1 VSRRAKPPR
10 CDRAPALAPLDAWS
24 ATGPNAMSRLQL
36 RYPCFG
42 RWGSIPQHDA
52 PSALF
57 RALPAVSPNGLIL
70 LAPQSDGSVR
80 RVLRLRK
87 PSDSRCRGIRTTRFQ
102 ASHFHAVAG
111 AATLFFTLVSSR
123 YECFSIIVS
132 SNRRSR
138 PGWRFSDC
146 VAVASWSTSSCTTS
160 RLLVLGGHSHRLKSK
175 GKEVRQADAGGTDCS
190 ELGRR

>member
-1 VSRRAKPPR
+1 MSRRAKPPR

-111 AATLFFTLVSSR
+111 AAKLFFALVSSSH
-123 YECFSIIVS
+123 ECSSIIVS
-132 SNRRSR
+132 SNTRSR
-138 PGWRFSDC
+138 PWAEIRRPRGGP
-146 VAVASWSTSSCTTS
+146 SWWDSSCATPRIRCSAVTATAS
-160 RLLVLGGHSHRLKSK
+160 RARVGS
-175 GKEVRQADAGGTDCS
+175 AAG
-190 ELGRR
+190 